1 MSQHKYVALLRGIN
15 VGSAKRVSMEDL
27 RNLVHE
33 IGFEDAKTLLNSGNL
48 VFSGKKKATKEI
60 AFQLEKALEETAKV
74 SSKIRVLTAD
84 EFGEIVSE
92 NSLLDVAENHS
103 KLLVPIYFDD
113 DCREKIE
120 PMLAKEWA
128 PESLAVGYRAAYI
141 WCANGILE
149 SKLVHEMGKLVG
161 DRTTSRNWAT
171 VMKIQKLLEGSSDE
185 D

>member
-15 VGSAKRVSMEDL
+15 VGNAKRVSMEDL

-33 IGFEDAKTLLNSGNL
+33 IGFESAKTLLNSGNV
-48 VFSGKKKATKEI
+48 VFAGKKKATKEI

-84 EFGEIVSE
+84 EFGEILAE
-92 NSLLDVAENHS
+92 NTLLNVAENHS

-113 DCREKIE
+113 KCRAAVE
-120 PMLAKEWA
+120 PMRAKEWA
-128 PESLAVGYRAAYI
+128 PEALAVGSRAAYI

-149 SKLVHEMGKLVG
+149 SKVVHEMGKVLG
-161 DRTTSRNWAT
+161 DRSTSRNWAT
-171 VMKIQKLLEGSSDE
+171 VLKIQALLGG
-185 D
+185 